1 MRKPKLD
8 PALEQRVR
16 TGVEHFEKTM
26 GHLPVQM
33 KTLSQRMPEVFA
45 GYMDIRQWVMRDPPI
60 GAMPRKYKHLIF
72 TLLDCVYGN
81 GPGAEN
87 HARAGLRRGLTV
99 PELLEGMGQ
108 VLIVGGVGVY
118 GRTAFQVLDNVLASA
133 EGQAALR
140 SEDNAAR
147 ESAEKPR
154 SRPAA
159 RKPRAEATQATAK
172 QNDSRR
178 KKAKGP

>member
-1 MRKPKLD
+1 MSKPSKLD
-8 PALEQRVR
+8 PAIEQRVR
-16 TGVEHFEKTM
+16 AGVEHFENTM

-45 GYMDIRQWVMRDPPI
+45 GYMDIRQWVMRDPPD

-99 PELLEGMGQ
+99 HELLEGMGQ
-108 VLIVGGVGVY
+108 ILIVGGVGVY
-118 GRTAFQVLDNVLASA
+118 GRTGFQVLDNVLASP

-140 SEDNAAR
+140 AQGGEEERSEAKAAKR
-147 ESAEKPR
+147 TRRANGKGKAA
-154 SRPAA
+154 PATTS
-159 RKPRAEATQATAK
+159 KAK
-172 QNDSRR
+172 Q
-178 KKAKGP
+178 P

>member
-1 MRKPKLD
+1 MSSRTKLD
-8 PALEQRVR
+8 PAIAERVR
-16 TGVEHFEKTM
+16 VGVEHFETTM

-33 KTLSQRMPEVFA
+33 KTLSERMPEVFA
-45 GYMDIRQWVMRDPPI
+45 GYMDIRQWVMRDPPS

-99 PELLEGMGQ
+99 HELLEGMGQ

-133 EGQAALR
+133 EGKAALA
-140 SEDNAAR
+140 E
-147 ESAEKPR
+147 ESKV
-154 SRPAA
+154 
-159 RKPRAEATQATAK
+159 RAEADDGKRAASTTSSRSGSDAAGAATK
-172 QNDSRR
+172 SRR
-178 KKAKGP
+178 TRRA